1 MRDGGETVMEGTV
14 GLSVELKDRAGAALP
29 RGHQKAG
36 MGTFL
41 LHALHI
47 LTRGQG
53 PCSTQCVLL

>member
-1 MRDGGETVMEGTV
+1 MWDAGETVMEATV

-29 RGHQKAG
+29 RGHRKAG

-41 LHALHI
+41 LHAVRI

-53 PCSTQCVLL
+53 PRLIECVLL